1 MAFFQQ
7 ISVESMLYLLAS
19 CIALLIGPLF
29 YRYFSSGSGLQKGL
43 DGFIFVSLGGLVLI
57 HILPELLQHGGLL
70 AVVFVFLGIWGPT
83 ASERLFHRYSE
94 ITHNLTLSLGIGGLL
109 LHTITDGGAMVLA
122 QQDGNSILLALG
134 VIMHRLPVGLAI
146 WWLLK
151 PQVGTR
157 WASLVLVAMMLLTGV
172 GYFAGE
178 QLITQLS
185 LENTVYLQ
193 AFVTGSILH
202 VVLHQPHGQHDTD
215 KQGKYEYQA
224 GIGSLLGIGLLVM
237 LLLMDSGGH
246 EHAHHDH
253 STEQLMTW
261 LLTLAPILLLS
272 YGAAALRFKF
282 GLTPQDSSLA
292 RRWFQRLAGPEA
304 LVITALLL
312 GPWIALFQLLVVFI
326 LSAYLSHANVTI
338 TDPHTKLPSNALRFG
353 FAHLVDRS
361 APWILLSLVLVNLI
375 GHPSVPLSNP
385 LLQVIV
391 LLLVFLPMRFC
402 NLGAAVLALALA
414 YSGWSPIAIIM
425 PLIAAPVLNIA
436 QLKLMTWPQRA
447 ILLSIIALS
456 LVAALRLPLWFSL
469 FTLPEVVNLIALLIL
484 SGLFAA
490 SLLRLGPRKFLRR
503 LMLSKP
509 VANSHSHS
517 HAHGHSHEH
526 AHSHSASHAS
536 VQSTTEIPSA
546 HDHSDEH
553 THEKAKADKHS
564 HH

>member
-1 MAFFQQ
+1 
-7 ISVESMLYLLAS
+7 MLYLLAS

-29 YRYFSSGSGLQKGL
+29 YRYFSSSSGLQKGL

-57 HILPELLQHGGLL
+57 HILPELLEHGGML
-70 AVVFVFLGIWGPT
+70 AIVFVLLGIWGPT

-94 ITHNLTLSLGIGGLL
+94 VTHNFTLFLGIGGLL
-109 LHTITDGGAMVLA
+109 LHTITDGTAMVLA
-122 QQDGNSILLALG
+122 QQDDNSILLALG
-134 VIMHRLPVGLAI
+134 VILHQLPVGFAV
-146 WWLLK
+146 WWILK
-151 PQVGTR
+151 PHLGTR
-157 WASLVLVAMMLLTGV
+157 WTLMIFAAQMLFTGI

-178 QLITQLS
+178 QLLPYLNIDD
-185 LENTVYLQ
+185 TVYLQ
-193 AFVTGSILH
+193 AFITGTILH
-202 VVLHQPHGQHDTD
+202 VVLHQPHGQHESDT
-215 KQGKYEYQA
+215 QGKYEYQA
-224 GIGSLLGIGLLVM
+224 GIGSLLGIGLLVI

-261 LLTLAPILLLS
+261 LLKLAPVLLLS
-272 YGAAALRFKF
+272 YGAAALRFKL
-282 GLTPQDSSLA
+282 GLTPQDGSLA

-312 GPWIALFQLLVVFI
+312 GPWLALFQLLVVFI

-338 TDPHTKLPSNALRFG
+338 TDPHTKLPSNSLRFG

-375 GHPSVPLSNP
+375 GHPSMPLSNP
-385 LLQVIV
+385 LLQVVV

-414 YSGWSPIAIIM
+414 YSGWSPIAIMM

-436 QLKLMTWPQRA
+436 QLKLMTWTQRA

-456 LVAALRLPLWFSL
+456 LAAALRLPLWFSL

-509 VANSHSHS
+509 AV
-517 HAHGHSHEH
+517 HAHSH
-526 AHSHSASHAS
+526 AHSHSHEN
-536 VQSTTEIPSA
+536 T
-546 HDHSDEH
+546 H
-553 THEKAKADKHS
+553 THESSASHTDEQKPVATPSADKHVHEHAKTDKHS

>member
-1 MAFFQQ
+1 
-7 ISVESMLYLLAS
+7 MLYLLAS

-29 YRYFSSGSGLQKGL
+29 YRYFSSSSGLQKGL

-57 HILPELLQHGGLL
+57 HILPELLEHGGML
-70 AVVFVFLGIWGPT
+70 AIVFVLLGIWGPT

-94 ITHNLTLSLGIGGLL
+94 VTHNFTLFLGIGGLL
-109 LHTITDGGAMVLA
+109 LHTITDGTAMVLA
-122 QQDGNSILLALG
+122 QQDDNSILLALG
-134 VIMHRLPVGLAI
+134 VILHQLPVGFAV
-146 WWLLK
+146 WWILK
-151 PQVGTR
+151 PHLGTR
-157 WASLVLVAMMLLTGV
+157 WTLMIFAAQMLFTGI
-172 GYFAGE
+172 GYFASE
-178 QLITQLS
+178 QLLPYLNIDD
-185 LENTVYLQ
+185 TVYLQ
-193 AFVTGSILH
+193 AFITGTILH
-202 VVLHQPHGQHDTD
+202 VVLHQPHGQHESDT
-215 KQGKYEYQA
+215 QGKYEYQA
-224 GIGSLLGIGLLVM
+224 GIGSLLGIGLLVI

-261 LLTLAPILLLS
+261 LLKLAPVLLLS
-272 YGAAALRFKF
+272 YGAAALRFKL
-282 GLTPQDSSLA
+282 GLTPQDGSLA

-312 GPWIALFQLLVVFI
+312 GPWLALFQLLVVFI

-338 TDPHTKLPSNALRFG
+338 TDPHTKLPSNSLRFG

-375 GHPSVPLSNP
+375 GHPSMPLSNP
-385 LLQVIV
+385 LLQVVV

-414 YSGWSPIAIIM
+414 YSGWNPIAIMM

-436 QLKLMTWPQRA
+436 QLKLMTWTQRA

-456 LVAALRLPLWFSL
+456 LAAALRLPLWFSL

-509 VANSHSHS
+509 VAHAHSHSHS
-517 HAHGHSHEH
+517 HAHSHSHENTH
-526 AHSHSASHAS
+526 THESSASHTDEQKS
-536 VQSTTEIPSA
+536 VVTPSA
-546 HDHSDEH
+546 DKHAHEH
-553 THEKAKADKHS
+553 AKTDKHS

>member
-1 MAFFQQ
+1 
-7 ISVESMLYLLAS
+7 MLYLLAS

-29 YRYFSSGSGLQKGL
+29 YRYFSSSSGLQKGL

-57 HILPELLQHGGLL
+57 HILPELLEHGGML
-70 AVVFVFLGIWGPT
+70 AIVFVLLGIWGPT

-94 ITHNLTLSLGIGGLL
+94 VTHNFTLFLGIGGLL
-109 LHTITDGGAMVLA
+109 LHTITDGTAMVLA
-122 QQDGNSILLALG
+122 QQDDNSILLALG
-134 VIMHRLPVGLAI
+134 VILHQLPVGFAV
-146 WWLLK
+146 WWILK
-151 PQVGTR
+151 PHLGTR
-157 WASLVLVAMMLLTGV
+157 WTLMIFAAQMLFTGI

-178 QLITQLS
+178 QLLPYLNIDD
-185 LENTVYLQ
+185 TVYLQ
-193 AFVTGSILH
+193 AFITGTILH
-202 VVLHQPHGQHDTD
+202 VVLHQPHGQHESDT
-215 KQGKYEYQA
+215 QGKYEYQA
-224 GIGSLLGIGLLVM
+224 GIGSLLGIGLLVI

-261 LLTLAPILLLS
+261 LLKLAPVLLLS
-272 YGAAALRFKF
+272 YGAAALRFKL
-282 GLTPQDSSLA
+282 GLTPQDGSLA

-312 GPWIALFQLLVVFI
+312 GPWLALFQLLVVFI

-338 TDPHTKLPSNALRFG
+338 TDPHTKLPSSSLRFG

-375 GHPSVPLSNP
+375 GHPSMPLSNP
-385 LLQVIV
+385 LLQVVV

-414 YSGWSPIAIIM
+414 YSGWSPIAIMM

-436 QLKLMTWPQRA
+436 QLKLMTWTQRA

-456 LVAALRLPLWFSL
+456 LAAALRLPLWFSL

-509 VANSHSHS
+509 AV
-517 HAHGHSHEH
+517 HAHSH
-526 AHSHSASHAS
+526 AHSHSHEN
-536 VQSTTEIPSA
+536 T
-546 HDHSDEH
+546 H
-553 THEKAKADKHS
+553 THESSASHTDEQKSVATSSADKHVHEHAKTDKHS

>member
-1 MAFFQQ
+1 
-7 ISVESMLYLLAS
+7 MLYLLAS

-29 YRYFSSGSGLQKGL
+29 YRYFSSSSGLQKGL

-57 HILPELLQHGGLL
+57 HILPELLEHGGML
-70 AVVFVFLGIWGPT
+70 AIVFVLLGIWGPT

-94 ITHNLTLSLGIGGLL
+94 VTHNFTLFLGIGGLL
-109 LHTITDGGAMVLA
+109 LHTITDGTAMVLA
-122 QQDGNSILLALG
+122 QQDDNSILLALG
-134 VIMHRLPVGLAI
+134 VILHQLPVGFAV
-146 WWLLK
+146 WWILK
-151 PQVGTR
+151 PHLGTR
-157 WASLVLVAMMLLTGV
+157 WTLMIFAAQMLFTGI

-178 QLITQLS
+178 QLLPYLNIDD
-185 LENTVYLQ
+185 TVYLQ
-193 AFVTGSILH
+193 AFITGTILH
-202 VVLHQPHGQHDTD
+202 VVLHQPHGQHESDT
-215 KQGKYEYQA
+215 QGKYEYQA

-253 STEQLMTW
+253 STEQLITW
-261 LLTLAPILLLS
+261 LLKLAPVLLLS
-272 YGAAALRFKF
+272 YGAAALRFKL

-312 GPWIALFQLLVVFI
+312 GPWLALFQLLVVFI

-338 TDPHTKLPSNALRFG
+338 TDPHTKLPSNSLRFG

-375 GHPSVPLSNP
+375 GHPSIPLSNP
-385 LLQVIV
+385 LLQVVV

-414 YSGWSPIAIIM
+414 YSGWNPIAIMM

-436 QLKLMTWPQRA
+436 QLKLMTWTQRA

-456 LVAALRLPLWFSL
+456 LAAALRLPLWFSL

-509 VANSHSHS
+509 AVHAHSHSHS
-517 HAHGHSHEH
+517 HAHNHSHENTH
-526 AHSHSASHAS
+526 THESSASHTDKQKP
-536 VQSTTEIPSA
+536 VVTPSA
-546 HDHSDEH
+546 DKHAHEH
-553 THEKAKADKHS
+553 AKTDKHS

>member
-1 MAFFQQ
+1 
-7 ISVESMLYLLAS
+7 MLYLLAS

-29 YRYFSSGSGLQKGL
+29 YRYFSSSSGLQKGL

-57 HILPELLQHGGLL
+57 HILPELLEHGGML
-70 AVVFVFLGIWGPT
+70 AIVFVLLGIWGPT

-94 ITHNLTLSLGIGGLL
+94 VTHNFTLFLGIGGLL
-109 LHTITDGGAMVLA
+109 LHTITDGTAMVLA
-122 QQDGNSILLALG
+122 QQDDNSILLALG
-134 VIMHRLPVGLAI
+134 VILHQLPVGFAV
-146 WWLLK
+146 WWILK
-151 PQVGTR
+151 PHLGTR
-157 WASLVLVAMMLLTGV
+157 WTLMIFAAQMLFTGI

-178 QLITQLS
+178 QLLPYLNIDD
-185 LENTVYLQ
+185 TVYLQ
-193 AFVTGSILH
+193 AFITGTILH
-202 VVLHQPHGQHDTD
+202 VVLHQPHGQHESDT
-215 KQGKYEYQA
+215 QGKYEYQA

-261 LLTLAPILLLS
+261 LLKLAPVLLLS
-272 YGAAALRFKF
+272 YGAAALRFKL

-312 GPWIALFQLLVVFI
+312 GPWLALFQLLVVFI

-338 TDPHTKLPSNALRFG
+338 TDPHTKLPSSSLRFG

-375 GHPSVPLSNP
+375 GHPSMPLSNP
-385 LLQVIV
+385 LLQVVV

-414 YSGWSPIAIIM
+414 YSGWNPIAIMM

-436 QLKLMTWPQRA
+436 QLKLMTWTQRA

-456 LVAALRLPLWFSL
+456 LAAALRLPLWFSL

-509 VANSHSHS
+509 VV
-517 HAHGHSHEH
+517 HAHSH
-526 AHSHSASHAS
+526 AHSHSHEN
-536 VQSTTEIPSA
+536 T
-546 HDHSDEH
+546 H
-553 THEKAKADKHS
+553 THESSASHTDEQKPVVTPSADKHAHEHAKTDKHS

>member
-1 MAFFQQ
+1 
-7 ISVESMLYLLAS
+7 MLYLLAS

-122 QQDGNSILLALG
+122 QQDGSSILLALG

-272 YGAAALRFKF
+272 YGTAALRFKF

-526 AHSHSASHAS
+526 AHSHEPSASHAS

-553 THEKAKADKHS
+553 THKKAKADKHS

>member
-1 MAFFQQ
+1 
-7 ISVESMLYLLAS
+7 MLYLLAS

-29 YRYFSSGSGLQKGL
+29 YRYFSSSSGLQKGL

-57 HILPELLQHGGLL
+57 HILPELLEHGGML
-70 AVVFVFLGIWGPT
+70 AIVFVLLGIWGPT

-94 ITHNLTLSLGIGGLL
+94 VTHNFTLFLGIGGLL
-109 LHTITDGGAMVLA
+109 LHTITDGTAMVLA
-122 QQDGNSILLALG
+122 QQDDNSILLALG
-134 VIMHRLPVGLAI
+134 VILHQLPVGFAV
-146 WWLLK
+146 WWILK
-151 PQVGTR
+151 PHLGTR
-157 WASLVLVAMMLLTGV
+157 WTLMIFAAQMLFTGI

-178 QLITQLS
+178 QLLPYLNIDD
-185 LENTVYLQ
+185 TVYLQ
-193 AFVTGSILH
+193 AFITGTILH
-202 VVLHQPHGQHDTD
+202 VVLHQPHGQHESDT
-215 KQGKYEYQA
+215 QGKYEYQA

-261 LLTLAPILLLS
+261 LLKLAPVLLLS
-272 YGAAALRFKF
+272 YGAAALRFKL
-282 GLTPQDSSLA
+282 GLTPQDGSLA

-312 GPWIALFQLLVVFI
+312 GPWLALFQLLVVFI

-338 TDPHTKLPSNALRFG
+338 TDPHTKLPSNSLRFG

-375 GHPSVPLSNP
+375 GHPSMPLSNP
-385 LLQVIV
+385 LLQVVV

-414 YSGWSPIAIIM
+414 YSGWSPIAIMM

-436 QLKLMTWPQRA
+436 QLKLMTWTQRA

-456 LVAALRLPLWFSL
+456 LAAALRLPLWFSL

-509 VANSHSHS
+509 AV
-517 HAHGHSHEH
+517 HAHSH
-526 AHSHSASHAS
+526 AHSHSHEN
-536 VQSTTEIPSA
+536 T
-546 HDHSDEH
+546 H
-553 THEKAKADKHS
+553 THESSASHTDEQKPVVTPSADKHAHEHAKTDKHS

>member
-1 MAFFQQ
+1 
-7 ISVESMLYLLAS
+7 MLYLLAS

-29 YRYFSSGSGLQKGL
+29 YRYFSSSSGLQKGL

-57 HILPELLQHGGLL
+57 HILPELLEHGGML
-70 AVVFVFLGIWGPT
+70 AIVFVLLGIWGPT

-94 ITHNLTLSLGIGGLL
+94 VTHNFTLFLGIGGLL
-109 LHTITDGGAMVLA
+109 LHTITDGTAMVLA
-122 QQDGNSILLALG
+122 QQDDNSILLALG
-134 VIMHRLPVGLAI
+134 VILHQLPVGFAV
-146 WWLLK
+146 WWILK
-151 PQVGTR
+151 PHLGTR
-157 WASLVLVAMMLLTGV
+157 WTLMIFAAQMLFTGI

-178 QLITQLS
+178 QLLPYLNIDD
-185 LENTVYLQ
+185 TVYLQ
-193 AFVTGSILH
+193 AFITGTILH
-202 VVLHQPHGQHDTD
+202 VVLHQPHGQHESDT
-215 KQGKYEYQA
+215 QGKYEYQA
-224 GIGSLLGIGLLVM
+224 GIGSLLGIGLLVI

-261 LLTLAPILLLS
+261 LLKLAPVLLLS
-272 YGAAALRFKF
+272 YGAAALRFKL

-312 GPWIALFQLLVVFI
+312 GPWLALFQLLVVFI

-338 TDPHTKLPSNALRFG
+338 TDPHTKLPSNSLRFG

-375 GHPSVPLSNP
+375 GHPSMPLSNP
-385 LLQVIV
+385 LLQVVV

-414 YSGWSPIAIIM
+414 YSGWNPIAIMM

-436 QLKLMTWPQRA
+436 QLKLMTWTQRA

-456 LVAALRLPLWFSL
+456 LAAALRLPLWFSL

-484 SGLFAA
+484 SALFAA

-509 VANSHSHS
+509 AV
-517 HAHGHSHEH
+517 HAHSH
-526 AHSHSASHAS
+526 AHSHSHEN
-536 VQSTTEIPSA
+536 T
-546 HDHSDEH
+546 H
-553 THEKAKADKHS
+553 THESSASHTDEQKSVATSSADKHVHEHAKTDKHS

>member
-1 MAFFQQ
+1 
-7 ISVESMLYLLAS
+7 MLYLLAS

-29 YRYFSSGSGLQKGL
+29 YRYFSSSSGLQKGL

-57 HILPELLQHGGLL
+57 HILPELLEHGGML
-70 AVVFVFLGIWGPT
+70 AIVFVLLGIWGPT

-94 ITHNLTLSLGIGGLL
+94 VTHNFTLFLGIGGLL
-109 LHTITDGGAMVLA
+109 LHTITDGTAMVLA
-122 QQDGNSILLALG
+122 QQDDNSILLALG
-134 VIMHRLPVGLAI
+134 VILHQLPVGFAV
-146 WWLLK
+146 WWILK
-151 PQVGTR
+151 PHLGTR
-157 WASLVLVAMMLLTGV
+157 WTLMIFAAQMLFTGI

-178 QLITQLS
+178 QLLPYLNIDD
-185 LENTVYLQ
+185 TVYLQ
-193 AFVTGSILH
+193 AFITGTILH
-202 VVLHQPHGQHDTD
+202 VVLHQPHGQHESDT
-215 KQGKYEYQA
+215 QGKYEYQA

-253 STEQLMTW
+253 STEQLITW
-261 LLTLAPILLLS
+261 LLKLAPVLLLS
-272 YGAAALRFKF
+272 YGAAALRFKL
-282 GLTPQDSSLA
+282 GLTPQDGSLA

-312 GPWIALFQLLVVFI
+312 GPWLALFQLLVVFI

-338 TDPHTKLPSNALRFG
+338 TDPHTKLPSSSLRFG

-375 GHPSVPLSNP
+375 GHPSMPLSNP
-385 LLQVIV
+385 LLQVVV

-414 YSGWSPIAIIM
+414 YSGWNPIAIMM

-436 QLKLMTWPQRA
+436 QLKLMTWTQRA

-456 LVAALRLPLWFSL
+456 LAAALRLPLWFSL

-509 VANSHSHS
+509 AV
-517 HAHGHSHEH
+517 HAHSH
-526 AHSHSASHAS
+526 AHSHSHEN
-536 VQSTTEIPSA
+536 T
-546 HDHSDEH
+546 H
-553 THEKAKADKHS
+553 THESSASHTDKQKPVVTPSADKHAHEHAKTDKHS

>member
-1 MAFFQQ
+1 
-7 ISVESMLYLLAS
+7 MLYLLAS

-57 HILPELLQHGGLL
+57 HILPELLEHGGLL
-70 AVVFVFLGIWGPT
+70 AIVFVVLGLWGPT

-122 QQDGNSILLALG
+122 QQDGNSSLLALG
-134 VIMHRLPVGLAI
+134 VILHRLPVGLAI

-178 QLITQLS
+178 QLLSQLS
-185 LENTVYLQ
+185 LDNTVYLQ

-215 KQGKYEYQA
+215 KQGQYEYQA
-224 GIGSLLGIGLLVM
+224 GIGSLLGIGLLM
-237 LLLMDSGGH
+237 ALLLMDSGGH

-253 STEQLMTW
+253 STEQLMSW
-261 LLTLAPILLLS
+261 LMTIAPVLLLS
-272 YGAAALRFKF
+272 YAVATLRFKL
-282 GLTPQDSSLA
+282 GLTPQDSSLF

-304 LVITALLL
+304 LVITVLLL
-312 GPWIALFQLLVVFI
+312 GPWLALFQLLVVFI
-326 LSAYLSHANVTI
+326 LSAYLSHTQVEI
-338 TDPHTKLPSNALRFG
+338 TDPHTKLPSHALRFG

-385 LLQVIV
+385 MFQIIV

-414 YSGWSPIAIIM
+414 YSGWSPLAIM
-425 PLIAAPVLNIA
+425 LPLIAAPVLNIA
-436 QLKLMTWPQRA
+436 QLKLMTWAQRG
-447 ILLSIIALS
+447 ILLAIISVA
-456 LVAALRLPLWFSL
+456 LVAALRLPMWFSL
-469 FTLPEVVNLIALLIL
+469 ITLPETLNLVALLVL
-484 SGLFAA
+484 SALFAA

-503 LMLSKP
+503 LMLVKP
-509 VANSHSHS
+509 TP
-517 HAHGHSHEH
+517 HGHSHGHSHGHHTHEQAHEH
-526 AHSHSASHAS
+526 AHHGASAQKPHS
-536 VQSTTEIPSA
+536 P
-546 HDHSDEH
+546 
-553 THEKAKADKHS
+553 ADKHS

>member
-1 MAFFQQ
+1 
-7 ISVESMLYLLAS
+7 MLYLLAS

-29 YRYFSSGSGLQKGL
+29 YRYFSSSSGLQKGL

-57 HILPELLQHGGLL
+57 HILPELLEHGGML
-70 AVVFVFLGIWGPT
+70 AIIFVLLGIWGPT

-94 ITHNLTLSLGIGGLL
+94 VTHNFTLFLGIGGLL
-109 LHTITDGGAMVLA
+109 LHTVTDGTAMVLA
-122 QQDGNSILLALG
+122 QQDDNSILLALG
-134 VIMHRLPVGLAI
+134 VILHQLPVGFAV
-146 WWLLK
+146 WWILK
-151 PQVGTR
+151 PHLGTR
-157 WASLVLVAMMLLTGV
+157 WTLMIFAAQMLFTGI

-178 QLITQLS
+178 QLLPYLNIDD
-185 LENTVYLQ
+185 TVYLQ
-193 AFVTGSILH
+193 AFITGTILH
-202 VVLHQPHGQHDTD
+202 VVLHQPHGQHESDT
-215 KQGKYEYQA
+215 QGKYEYQA
-224 GIGSLLGIGLLVM
+224 GIGSLLGIGLLVI

-261 LLTLAPILLLS
+261 LLKLAPVLLLS
-272 YGAAALRFKF
+272 YGAAALRFKL
-282 GLTPQDSSLA
+282 GLTPQDGSLA

-312 GPWIALFQLLVVFI
+312 GPWLALFQLLVVFI

-338 TDPHTKLPSNALRFG
+338 TDPHTKLPSNSLRFG

-375 GHPSVPLSNP
+375 GHPSMPLSNP
-385 LLQVIV
+385 LLQVVV

-414 YSGWSPIAIIM
+414 YSGWNPIAIMM

-436 QLKLMTWPQRA
+436 QLKLMTWTQRA

-456 LVAALRLPLWFSL
+456 LAAALRLPLWFSL

-509 VANSHSHS
+509 AV
-517 HAHGHSHEH
+517 HAHSH
-526 AHSHSASHAS
+526 AHSHSHEN
-536 VQSTTEIPSA
+536 T
-546 HDHSDEH
+546 H
-553 THEKAKADKHS
+553 THESSASHTDEQKPVVTPSADKHAHEHAKTDKHS

>member
-1 MAFFQQ
+1 
-7 ISVESMLYLLAS
+7 MLYLLAS

-29 YRYFSSGSGLQKGL
+29 YRYFSSSSGLQKGL

-57 HILPELLQHGGLL
+57 HILPELLEHGGML
-70 AVVFVFLGIWGPT
+70 AIVFVLLGIWGPT

-94 ITHNLTLSLGIGGLL
+94 VTHNFTLFLGIGGLL
-109 LHTITDGGAMVLA
+109 LHTITDGTAMVLA
-122 QQDGNSILLALG
+122 QQDDNSILLALG
-134 VIMHRLPVGLAI
+134 VILHQLPVGFAV
-146 WWLLK
+146 WWILK
-151 PQVGTR
+151 PHLGTR
-157 WASLVLVAMMLLTGV
+157 WTLMIFAAQMLFTGI

-178 QLITQLS
+178 QLLPYLNIDD
-185 LENTVYLQ
+185 TVYLQ
-193 AFVTGSILH
+193 AFITGTILH
-202 VVLHQPHGQHDTD
+202 VVLHQPHGQHESDT
-215 KQGKYEYQA
+215 QGKYEYQA

-261 LLTLAPILLLS
+261 LLKLAPVLLLS
-272 YGAAALRFKF
+272 YGAAALRFKL

-312 GPWIALFQLLVVFI
+312 GPWLALFQLLVVFI

-338 TDPHTKLPSNALRFG
+338 TDPHTKLPSNSLRFG

-375 GHPSVPLSNP
+375 GHPSMPLSNP
-385 LLQVIV
+385 LLQVVV

-414 YSGWSPIAIIM
+414 YSGWSPIAIMM

-436 QLKLMTWPQRA
+436 QLKLMTWTQRA

-456 LVAALRLPLWFSL
+456 LAAALRLPLWFSL

-509 VANSHSHS
+509 AV
-517 HAHGHSHEH
+517 HAHSH
-526 AHSHSASHAS
+526 AHSHSHEN
-536 VQSTTEIPSA
+536 T
-546 HDHSDEH
+546 H
-553 THEKAKADKHS
+553 THESSASHTDEQKSVATSSADKHVHEHAKTDKHS

>member
-1 MAFFQQ
+1 
-7 ISVESMLYLLAS
+7 MLYLLAS

-29 YRYFSSGSGLQKGL
+29 YRYFSSSSGLQKGL

-57 HILPELLQHGGLL
+57 HILPELLEHGGML
-70 AVVFVFLGIWGPT
+70 AIVFVLLGIWGPT

-94 ITHNLTLSLGIGGLL
+94 VTHNFTLFLGIGGLL
-109 LHTITDGGAMVLA
+109 LHTITDGTAMVLA
-122 QQDGNSILLALG
+122 QQDDNSILLALG
-134 VIMHRLPVGLAI
+134 VILHQLPVGFAV
-146 WWLLK
+146 WWILK
-151 PQVGTR
+151 PHLGTR
-157 WASLVLVAMMLLTGV
+157 WTLMIFAAQMLFTGI

-178 QLITQLS
+178 QLLPYLNIDD
-185 LENTVYLQ
+185 TVYLQ
-193 AFVTGSILH
+193 AFITGTILH
-202 VVLHQPHGQHDTD
+202 VVLHQPHGQHESDT
-215 KQGKYEYQA
+215 QGKYEYQA

-261 LLTLAPILLLS
+261 LLKLAPVLLLS
-272 YGAAALRFKF
+272 YGAAALRFKL
-282 GLTPQDSSLA
+282 GLTPQDGSLA

-312 GPWIALFQLLVVFI
+312 GPWLALFQLLVVFI

-338 TDPHTKLPSNALRFG
+338 TDPHTKLPSNSLRFG

-375 GHPSVPLSNP
+375 GHPSMPLSNP
-385 LLQVIV
+385 LLQVVV

-414 YSGWSPIAIIM
+414 YSGWSPIAIMM

-436 QLKLMTWPQRA
+436 QLKLMTWTQRA

-456 LVAALRLPLWFSL
+456 LAAALRLPLWFSL

-509 VANSHSHS
+509 AA
-517 HAHGHSHEH
+517 HAHGHAHNHSHENTHTHESSASHTDEQKSVATSSADKHVHEH
-526 AHSHSASHAS
+526 AK
-536 VQSTTEIPSA
+536 T
-546 HDHSDEH
+546 
-553 THEKAKADKHS
+553 DKHS